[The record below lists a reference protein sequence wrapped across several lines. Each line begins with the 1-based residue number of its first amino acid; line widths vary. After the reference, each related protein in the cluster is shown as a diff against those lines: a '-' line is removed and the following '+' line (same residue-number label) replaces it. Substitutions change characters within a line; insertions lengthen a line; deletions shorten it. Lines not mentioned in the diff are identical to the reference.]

1 MTKTPKTVLV
11 TGAFEGTGR
20 AISKTLVD
28 AGYRVFGTSRTLRGS
43 DGPVTPVQLDLRDP
57 ASITDCVKQ
66 VEAEAGSID
75 LLVNNAAITIVAP
88 GEELPLARAEEMMQ
102 INFFG
107 VIRLVNAIL
116 PGMRDQG
123 SGHLIFVSSL
133 AGKMGA
139 PGQGH
144 YCSTKH
150 ALEGYVDGLYSE
162 LRGFGIKTTLLQP
175 GSIKTEM
182 IEKSPQPDWPL
193 LQAYDGIREGLRNT
207 IEEKTRKDGCDP
219 QEIAD
224 YVLKAARARTP
235 RLRYRTGSEGRQAMF
250 FKSIFPEPVF
260 YSVLAKRF
268 GL

>member
-1 MTKTPKTVLV
+1 MAKASPTALV

-20 AISKTLVD
+20 AITKTLVD
-28 AGYRVFGTSRTLRGS
+28 AGYLVFGTSRTLRDA
-43 DGPVTPVQLDLRDP
+43 DGPVTPIQLDLRDP
-57 ASITDCVKQ
+57 ASITACVKD
-66 VEAEAGSID
+66 VENKAGAID

-88 GEELPLARAEEMMQ
+88 GEELPLERAEEMMQ

-107 VIRLVNAIL
+107 VVRLVNAIL

-123 SGHLIFVSSL
+123 GGHLIFVSSL

-193 LQAYDGIREGLRNT
+193 IQAYDGIRESLRAT
-207 IEEKTRKDGCDP
+207 IEKKTRMEGCDP
-219 QEIAD
+219 QEIAAT
-224 YVLKAARARTP
+224 VLKAARARTP

-250 FKSIFPEPVF
+250 FKSVLPEPVF